1 MYADK
6 AIEKLKGIQDL
17 LIEYGRSQYATPKKE
32 ANGYSVILFSK

>member
-6 AIEKLKGIQDL
+6 AIEKLRAIQDIL
-17 LIEYGRSQYATPKKE
+17 LEYGRSQYDIPKKE